1 MTRFIKSKTF
11 LFYRIKRIIAQFTAF
26 VRDCMALCCAVAASH
41 FRNYLSVNVF
51 SLVFMTLRYKINCHL
66 HLSRWNLL
74 CVHVGNTV
82 LYRCPWFTLDVVLN
96 TRKVQLLSWSSDRF
110 AYLLSFQNV
119 ISNGWPIRVYWKLFR
134 DSPSCPNPWLR
145 LNCSQITNLTQ
156 KGKMRKN
163 IILNDYPL
171 PLRGFSAIMKQS

>member
-1 MTRFIKSKTF
+1 MDS
-11 LFYRIKRIIAQFTAF
+11 L
-26 VRDCMALCCAVAASH
+26 ALCCVVTASH

-51 SLVFMTLRYKINCHL
+51 SLVFMTLRYKINCQL

-74 CVHVGNTV
+74 YVHVANTV

-96 TRKVQLLSWSSDRF
+96 TRKVQLLSWSGDRG

-163 IILNDYPL
+163 IILKDYPL

>member
-1 MTRFIKSKTF
+1 M
-11 LFYRIKRIIAQFTAF
+11 
-26 VRDCMALCCAVAASH
+26 DCLALCCAVAASH

-51 SLVFMTLRYKINCHL
+51 SLVFMTLRYKITCHL

-74 CVHVGNTV
+74 YVHVANTV

-96 TRKVQLLSWSSDRF
+96 TRKVQLLSWSGDRG

-163 IILNDYPL
+163 IILKDYPL